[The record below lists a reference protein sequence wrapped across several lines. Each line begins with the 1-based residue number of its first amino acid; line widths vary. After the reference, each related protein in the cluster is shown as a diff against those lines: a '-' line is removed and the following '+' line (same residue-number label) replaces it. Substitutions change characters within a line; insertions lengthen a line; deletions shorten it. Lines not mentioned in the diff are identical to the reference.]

1 MKKKLLLLMVVLTI
15 AINNIYF
22 ASNVYATEI
31 IFKDVDQKH
40 WAAKEIQYLSE
51 QNVIQGNPDGNFAP
65 NDKLTR
71 LQIALMVTRA
81 KGYSV
86 IDRPDPQLVDV
97 KNEDVYFDIISAAM
111 AEGVFDD
118 VVKGHEFKPNAF
130 VTRAE
135 MSSILSRAF
144 ELSDISSVEF
154 KDVTTNSWAYSS
166 IQALVKN
173 EIVFGFADGTFKP
186 ERFLSRAEFAV
197 MMARLLDETYRVAPE
212 PKAQVP
218 VEEPEK
224 KPQLNKMY
232 ITVPIVKQKPELPN
246 GCEITSLTA
255 VLNYYGFSTSKMEM
269 ANNYLPKESFTYQNN
284 KRYGPNP
291 YKAYAGDPRLG
302 TGFFSYAP
310 PIVAAAENLF
320 VGRTTK
326 YTATD
331 VSGKGKEFFY
341 EKINNNVPVVIWV
354 TLDLS
359 TPKVSYSWYFSDTK
373 EYFKAPINL
382 HAVVLVGYNEF
393 NNTVHLMDPLKGR
406 VSQNA
411 DKFFQSYKELGSHAM
426 IVERNK

>member
-1 MKKKLLLLMVVLTI
+1 MRKKLLLLMIVLII
-15 AINNIYF
+15 AINNLYF
-22 ASNVYATEI
+22 ASNVYAAEM

-40 WAAKEIQYLSE
+40 WAGKEIQYLSQ
-51 QNVIQGNPDGNFAP
+51 QNIIQGNPDGSFAP

-97 KNEDVYFDIISAAM
+97 KNEDAHFDIISAVM

-118 VVKGHEFKPNAF
+118 VVKGQEFKPNAF

-135 MSSILSRAF
+135 MSSILTGAF
-144 ELSDISSVEF
+144 ELSGLSSLQF
-154 KDVTTNSWAYSS
+154 KDVTTNDWAYSS
-166 IQALVKN
+166 IQALVNN
-173 EIVFGFADGTFKP
+173 EIVFGFADGTFQP
-186 ERFLSRAEFAV
+186 ERFLTRAEFAV
-197 MMARLLDETYRVAPE
+197 MMARVLDETYRVAPE
-212 PKAQVP
+212 PPKAQAP
-218 VEEPEK
+218 AEEPK
-224 KPQLNKMY
+224 LNKMY
-232 ITVPIVKQKPELPN
+232 ITVPIIKQNPELPN

-255 VLNYYGFSTSKMEM
+255 VLNYYGFSTNKMEM

-310 PIVAAAENLF
+310 PIVASAEKF
-320 VGRTTK
+320 FIGRTTK

-331 VSGKGKEFFY
+331 VSGKEKEFFY
-341 EKINNNVPVVIWV
+341 EKINHNVPVVIWV

-359 TPKVSYSWYFSDTK
+359 TPKVSSSWYFSDTK

-382 HAVVLVGYNEF
+382 HAVVLVGYNEL
-393 NNTVHLMDPLKGR
+393 NNTVHVMNPLKGR
-406 VSQNA
+406 VSHNA
-411 DKFFQSYKELGSHAM
+411 DKFFKSYKELGSHAM